1 MERALTAVEDQLA
14 AGAAEKLIEAGH
26 AFWTFDGPD
35 GWSLFVE
42 ASLVDSNE
50 RRLEVE
56 AVCSATRFALL
67 KRRSLRRTVTM
78 QR

>member
-1 MERALTAVEDQLA
+1 MERALTDVEDQLA
-14 AGAAEKLIEAGH
+14 AGAAEEVMEAGH

-50 RRLEVE
+50 SRVVVEV
-56 AVCSATRFALL
+56 VCSATRFALL
-67 KRRSLRRTVTM
+67 QRRSLRRKVTL